1 MAGSSLS
8 RMSLTGHVVQDQHHL
23 QIQGQ
28 IKIILVDR
36 VREMLST
43 AFDVCLFVYLY
54 FWGLFYLRLGSLIS
68 NIIIIITIEADVL
81 EMLQLNV
88 LI

>member
-8 RMSLTGHVVQDQHHL
+8 QMSLTGHVVQDQHHL

-43 AFDVCLFVYLY
+43 AFDICLFVYISGVC
-54 FWGLFYLRLGSLIS
+54 FGTLIS
-68 NIIIIITIEADVL
+68 NIIIITIEADVL